1 MKQTLINVNRKIIV
15 MKSKVIFLALFT
27 GMILINNVQL
37 SAQKIF
43 ENNPFSVIQV
53 LKNQND
59 KSITLAWNDN
69 RFEEIEIYNEY
80 GLLMPSI
87 PILNAR
93 QISLNDLVEGNY
105 IVIFKNQ
112 NAVIATKEFTVI
124 GSEDIVKN

>member
-27 GMILINNVQL
+27 GMILINNAQL

-112 NAVIATKEFTVI
+112 NEVIATKEFTVI

>member
-1 MKQTLINVNRKIIV
+1 

-27 GMILINNVQL
+27 GMILINNAQL

-112 NAVIATKEFTVI
+112 NEVIATKEFTVI